1 MPSRECHLVGF
12 SIMGQCLFYRHDRAV
27 IERLAGSKWLKTL
40 TAKKL
45 ARHITDFSLAGMQP

>member
-12 SIMGQCLFYRHDRAV
+12 SIMGQCLFYRHDRAI